1 MYVKFGM
8 SIQKCQ
14 EIPNFPY
21 FTRGKNQKDDSI
33 KLDEH
38 STTLTIITGLP
49 IIMTMIIILARTR
62 HQFG

>member
-8 SIQKCQ
+8 SIPKCQ

-21 FTRGKNQKDDSI
+21 FIHAKNEKDDSI

-38 STTLTIITGLP
+38 STTLTIIKGLP
-49 IIMTMIIILARTR
+49 IIMIIIPTRTL
-62 HQFG
+62 HEFG